1 MATLVKP
8 QSSFLKD
15 EVQRLQ
21 TELLARQKE
30 LNLIQH
36 SELSKI
42 IDDFVEKVTD
52 FDRVEVKKAVL
63 EKLTRKHKK
72 AA

>member
-1 MATLVKP
+1 MATLTKP
-8 QSSFLKD
+8 QNLKD

-21 TELLARQKE
+21 TELFEKQKE
-30 LNLIQH
+30 LNLIQQN
-36 SELSKI
+36 ELSKI
-42 IDDFVEKVTD
+42 IEEFAEKVKD

-72 AA
+72 TSTK